1 MRKGL
6 PLRRRQMGMHQYQ
19 MKVEIHHQIHQSLGS
34 PEKSHSTLK
43 FTNHTWFNSILD
55 TCFPITDGTIWIWE
69 FASIFGRYCHTLDT
83 SNCFYILL
91 SAFRQCL
98 QLQWFQ
104 LFSGTQ
110 VWFWR
115 QEFWFWTADG
125 TLPSLFQQKHPKKCY
140 QHAYLKWS
148 ITVWDYKIAHS
159 VFSK

>member
-1 MRKGL
+1 MRQGL

-83 SNCFYILL
+83 IAFTFFCLLLDSASNFNDSNCFLVL
-91 SAFRQCL
+91 KSDFEDKSFDFG
-98 QLQWFQ
+98 QLM
-104 LFSGTQ
+104 
-110 VWFWR
+110 VP
-115 QEFWFWTADG
+115 
-125 TLPSLFQQKHPKKCY
+125 PSLFQQKHPKKCY

-148 ITVWDYKIAHS
+148 ITV
-159 VFSK
+159 

>member
-1 MRKGL
+1 
-6 PLRRRQMGMHQYQ
+6 
-19 MKVEIHHQIHQSLGS
+19 MKTSTQIKWGKAYRWEEGKWECTNTKWKL
-34 PEKSHSTLK
+34 KSITKSTKAWEALK
-43 FTNHTWFNSILD
+43 NHIQHKFINHTWFNSILD
-55 TCFPITDGTIWIWE
+55 TCFLITDGTIWIWE

-148 ITVWDYKIAHS
+148 ITL
-159 VFSK
+159 